1 MPRNKDEL
9 YRRGAFSLRWDKKR
23 DGTLRSPYLA
33 IFWYD
38 SKRRRERSTSTGTSD
53 LEAAQLKLDA
63 LYLKETKGEVVC
75 PTCGQHRAN
84 AAGAMFLADAIANY
98 LATEAE
104 KKASSSAIRARL
116 AHVVAYLTTLPRDV
130 RCDDVDDTWVEDFRL
145 WAAQQPIVTPTGRR
159 KERAPSTIEN
169 SVLQLAAVINHTLDR
184 KRTGKEAQ
192 FRPIA
197 MKEVNRTPGH
207 RSNVAELA
215 KMFRYAIE
223 PTRKKRRIPLHRFL
237 MISVATLARPDAAHD
252 VSTAAERGQWN
263 SKFHILNLNPKG
275 RRQTKKYRPVVPVAR
290 QVAPWLDATKG
301 YFVAASSVRSAW
313 DNMAAE
319 IGLPREGESGMK
331 LIRRSMAKL
340 LRDRLPKAAWVE
352 VELFLGHSRF
362 DSISDIYAPFDPSY
376 CAMARR
382 EIEAI
387 IDEIEVLVPGAF
399 TGIAPDEQKGG
410 VSGATPKLLISKG
423 NNGGRGKD

>member
-1 MPRNKDEL
+1 MPRSKDEL
-9 YRRGAFSLRWDKKR
+9 YRRGAFSLRWDKRR
-23 DGTLRSPYLA
+23 DGRLRSPFVA

-38 SKRRRERSTSTGTSD
+38 AKRRRERSASTGTSD
-53 LEAAQLKLDA
+53 VEEAQLKLDA
-63 LYLKETKGEVVC
+63 LYLKETKGEIVC
-75 PTCGQHRAN
+75 PTCGQHRPK
-84 AAGAMFLADAIANY
+84 AAGATFLADAIANY
-98 LATEAE
+98 LATEIDN
-104 KKASSSAIRARL
+104 KASASAIRARL
-116 AHVVAYLTTLPRDV
+116 AHVVAYLVSLSGDV
-130 RCDDVDDTWVEDFRL
+130 RCDDVDDAWVEEFRR
-145 WAAQQPIVTPTGRR
+145 WAARRPIVTPTGRQ
-159 KERAPSTIEN
+159 KERAPSTVEN

-207 RSNVAELA
+207 RSDVAELA
-215 KMFRYAIE
+215 KMFQYAIE

-252 VSTAAERGQWN
+252 VSTASERGQWN
-263 SKFHILNLNPKG
+263 SKLRVLNLNPKG
-275 RRQTKKYRPVVPVAR
+275 RRQTKKYRPLVPVAR
-290 QVAPWLDATKG
+290 QVAQWLDETKG

-313 DNMAAE
+313 DNMATK

-352 VELFLGHSRF
+352 VELFLGHRKF

-376 CAMARR
+376 CAVARN

-387 IDEIEVLVPGAF
+387 IDEIEAAVPGAF
-399 TGIAPDEQKGG
+399 TGIAPDDENGSVG
-410 VSGATPKLLISKG
+410 HAPPKSLVYPG
-423 NNGGRGKD
+423 TNGGRGKD